1 MKGIAHFATGLCL
14 ASFVPGALDP
24 GSLLIPLGGA
34 CGMLPD
40 TLDFRIER
48 FIERRDADIAP
59 DLFGDDPQAMAEAAA
74 RHIRLVAQDGRPR
87 RVQFHPTRRGLI
99 DWVLYS
105 VQFDAARGDVVIAF
119 DDGRT
124 GRAPAGKLAYGYDG
138 GIHIE
143 TLGGPSFK
151 FERAGASGAGLIEV
165 EFLPWHRAR
174 THSLLLALAVGVACA
189 VMFGVP
195 AGIAGGVGYAAHVL
209 EDQLGYMGSN
219 LWWPLTR
226 GRSTGLRVLHA
237 ADPPANLA
245 AVWLSLS
252 LLMLNMDRAAPLP
265 LIDAGPYLAFV
276 VALPFALLAGL
287 QARKVRDRHAR
298 SAASERGRE
307 LVGETKEADG

>member
-59 DLFGDDPQAMAEAAA
+59 DLFGDDPQAMAEATA
-74 RHIRLVAQDGRPR
+74 RQIRLAAQEGRPR

-105 VQFDAARGDVVIAF
+105 VQFDAARGEVVIAF
-119 DDGRT
+119 DDGRR
-124 GRAPAGKLAYGYDG
+124 GRAQAGALAYGYDG
-138 GIHIE
+138 AIRIE

-151 FERAGASGAGLIEV
+151 FERARTGEAGLIDV

-189 VMFGVP
+189 AAFGP
-195 AGIAGGVGYAAHVL
+195 AAGLAAGLGYGAHVL

-219 LWWPLTR
+219 LWWPLSR
-226 GRSTGLRVLHA
+226 GRSTGLRLLHA

-252 LLMLNMDRAAPLP
+252 VLLLNMDRASPLP
-265 LIDAGPYLAFV
+265 LLAVGPFLAFA
-276 VALPFALLAGL
+276 VALPFALLASL

-298 SAASERGRE
+298 SAAAERGRE
-307 LVGETKEADG
+307 LVGETKEADA